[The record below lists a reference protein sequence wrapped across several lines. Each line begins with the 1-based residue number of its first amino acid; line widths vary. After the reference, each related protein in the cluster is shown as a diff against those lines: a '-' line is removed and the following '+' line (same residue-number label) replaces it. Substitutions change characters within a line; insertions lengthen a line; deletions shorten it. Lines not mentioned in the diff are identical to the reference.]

1 MQGTTYP
8 AGPGLVPS
16 VAMTAAL
23 WGVILDAEQVLAGD
37 APDAVKVAA
46 IAGCIAE
53 RVPGHQG
60 GIAAGATVDEVAAL
74 IAARLIGTAD
84 PATAVFARLLRREI
98 RLHVIGPHV
107 RDADDAE
114 RAVLRLHP
122 AARLYVREGY
132 LLAGTI
138 QCAKVTLKISPD
150 RVIRG
155 ASRAAWER
163 LRAGAPCGTA
173 LGPHG
178 LSRPRRQVEV
188 RPGDI
193 CPVRSSAVLCLGATP
208 AGIAAEEV
216 PDSLCAWLAD
226 QSR

>member
-1 MQGTTYP
+1 MQGTTYS

-107 RDADDAE
+107 RDAGDAE

-155 ASRAAWER
+155 ASRTACPGPGGRWRSAPATSARCAPARCCAWAR
-163 LRAGAPCGTA
+163 RRPGSPPRRSRTRCARGWRISPADLPWRVP
-173 LGPHG
+173 
-178 LSRPRRQVEV
+178 SRPGGC
-188 RPGDI
+188 PG
-193 CPVRSSAVLCLGATP
+193 PR
-208 AGIAAEEV
+208 
-216 PDSLCAWLAD
+216 
-226 QSR
+226 